1 MKILRQLFLIHV
13 RRQAWL
19 WVALALITAFSAL
32 GVLRVERRLDLMSL
46 LPTDHP
52 VVKASL
58 EAGVG
63 QQEILW
69 LVARGTDADLEARR
83 AWAGSLVEKLLGDEG
98 ASGVGLPLN
107 GMSGEGRLASPSP
120 LPEAK
125 GASLWPAL
133 LAAGSLVDGDD
144 VVERMVTEHLYAFSP
159 IFLGN
164 RLKPL
169 ADEAW
174 LKTRLEKTA
183 QASASPDPVQSR
195 LARLD
200 PLGLRELIPEG
211 DLAWAR
217 AQQSGKAFPLKLR
230 TGYLES
236 ADKRDVLLP
245 LVLDFPSGESKSTA
259 RVLTWM
265 GRGAK
270 GPLPKKASL
279 KDVEGAL
286 KPHGERAFELQAT
299 GAHAIAYWEAQ
310 RLTREVLISL
320 GLSFILIGLVYWIG
334 FRTLSG
340 YGYVLFPLLLGMFWA
355 LGLTGWMLG
364 RLNLM
369 AAAFGA
375 VLLGIGDDVG
385 ILIFSRYRDERQQG
399 RTQRAALRDALLGTG
414 PGVIAA
420 NVATASAFLACTAAP
435 FPGFRDLGLTA
446 GVGLLSCLLA
456 SFLLLPAMLMVFDH
470 GQKGFAPL
478 PPVKS
483 QFKPLN
489 RWKMMMAG
497 AMVLLAI
504 AGLPRLKWEEDLRK
518 FRLSGNPA
526 LQLQESLSRSLGAGL
541 QPLAIQMN
549 LDEAERVQARW
560 NGLACQLQKEGL
572 PMPLWKDSDPELRR
586 KLASKTWH
594 QKMLALADEAGLE
607 PSALERP
614 LEALR
619 LGMEDPLSAPRALA
633 GVLAQPKAPM
643 EKRRDQQSAWME
655 GRALSAAPVQR
666 ITVPVRL
673 SEEAQARLEK
683 AVSRDGV
690 RWVGMRP
697 LFQAIKDVARSSLR
711 LVVVLALS
719 AVLIVVAVFGRRPR
733 FVLLALVPLLA
744 SQVGAL
750 GILGWFNE
758 PLTFL
763 SVVAI
768 PITLGVSVD
777 TALNLLHRARQ
788 DPHAAA
794 KVARVNAVCAGTTLA
809 GFGGLAFSSYRGLQG
824 LGIACL
830 GGTALALVVTQWILP
845 RLISSGRSNK

>member
-1 MKILRQLFLIHV
+1 
-13 RRQAWL
+13 
-19 WVALALITAFSAL
+19 
-32 GVLRVERRLDLMSL
+32 
-46 LPTDHP
+46 
-52 VVKASL
+52 
-58 EAGVG
+58 
-63 QQEILW
+63 
-69 LVARGTDADLEARR
+69 
-83 AWAGSLVEKLLGDEG
+83 
-98 ASGVGLPLN
+98 
-107 GMSGEGRLASPSP
+107 
-120 LPEAK
+120 
-125 GASLWPAL
+125 
-133 LAAGSLVDGDD
+133 
-144 VVERMVTEHLYAFSP
+144 
-159 IFLGN
+159 
-164 RLKPL
+164 
-169 ADEAW
+169 
-174 LKTRLEKTA
+174 
-183 QASASPDPVQSR
+183 
-195 LARLD
+195 
-200 PLGLRELIPEG
+200 
-211 DLAWAR
+211 
-217 AQQSGKAFPLKLR
+217 
-230 TGYLES
+230 
-236 ADKRDVLLP
+236 
-245 LVLDFPSGESKSTA
+245 
-259 RVLTWM
+259 
-265 GRGAK
+265 
-270 GPLPKKASL
+270 
-279 KDVEGAL
+279 
-286 KPHGERAFELQAT
+286 
-299 GAHAIAYWEAQ
+299 
-310 RLTREVLISL
+310 
-320 GLSFILIGLVYWIG
+320 
-334 FRTLSG
+334 
-340 YGYVLFPLLLGMFWA
+340 
-355 LGLTGWMLG
+355 
-364 RLNLM
+364 
-369 AAAFGA
+369 
-375 VLLGIGDDVG
+375 
-385 ILIFSRYRDERQQG
+385 
-399 RTQRAALRDALLGTG
+399 
-414 PGVIAA
+414 
-420 NVATASAFLACTAAP
+420 
-435 FPGFRDLGLTA
+435 
-446 GVGLLSCLLA
+446 
-456 SFLLLPAMLMVFDH
+456 
-470 GQKGFAPL
+470 
-478 PPVKS
+478 
-483 QFKPLN
+483 
-489 RWKMMMAG
+489 
-497 AMVLLAI
+497 
-504 AGLPRLKWEEDLRK
+504 
-518 FRLSGNPA
+518 
-526 LQLQESLSRSLGAGL
+526 
-541 QPLAIQMN
+541 
-549 LDEAERVQARW
+549 
-560 NGLACQLQKEGL
+560 
-572 PMPLWKDSDPELRR
+572 MPLWKDSDPELRR